1 MAARF
6 QSACQI
12 AWKSSLF
19 IFVNLFTETGKNEES
34 AAGENLEPNAANA
47 EVRITFF
54 TVWFLT
60 LCLWSS
66 GGSHN
71 GLMEDRYPH

>member
-47 EVRITFF
+47 EVRITFSLF
-54 TVWFLT
+54 
-60 LCLWSS
+60 
-66 GGSHN
+66 GSLHYAF
-71 GLMEDRYPH
+71 GQVEEAIMV